1 MNVEGSDDAESFN
14 NKLTHKIEAV
24 VEAIQSLEEY
34 EGRLGEKDDR
44 QSMRDKMKLELGKTD
59 KLIQETES
67 LLKQFESMKM
77 KKKDESTKIIKRTKE
92 SFNKQKEKYTKVKRA
107 IESKEK
113 IYLEPKRS
121 VDSNS
126 SYATGTYVQVHS
138 DIQIHVQDVD
148 AYDKLLEDRAK
159 DVQEI
164 RKYADQLKGLAQD
177 QADKLQENSEII
189 DVIEVHIEETEKNTE
204 KGNKE
209 LDKKLQSQKLL
220 SKKNVFCCAGL
231 AVICGVVAVVV
242 FAEKIVFW

>member
-34 EGRLGEKDDR
+34 EARLGEKDDR
-44 QSMRDKMKLELGKTD
+44 KSMRDKMRQELSKTD
-59 KLIQETES
+59 KLIQETEI
-67 LLKQFESMKM
+67 LLKQFETMKI
-77 KKKDESTKIIKRTKE
+77 KKKDEVTKIIKRTKE
-92 SFNKQKEKYTKVKRA
+92 SFNKQKEKYAKVKRA

-113 IYLEPKRS
+113 IYLEPNRS
-121 VDSNS
+121 FDGNS
-126 SYATGTYVQVHS
+126 THQAGVSLQVQS
-138 DIQIHVQDVD
+138 DIQIHVQDID
-148 AYDKLLEDRAK
+148 TYDKMLEDRAK

-189 DVIEVHIEETEKNTE
+189 DVIEQHVEETEKYAE

-209 LDKKLQSQKLL
+209 LDKKLKSQKIL
-220 SKKNVFCCAGL
+220 SKKNVMCCTIL
-231 AVICGVVAVVV
+231 AVACGVAAVII
-242 FAEKIVFW
+242 FSEKLIFW